1 MAWSDE
7 VIILYSWR
15 QRGHPGTY
23 WEWSGHQIP
32 GLKNTHNVKTWDLPT
47 SSLVKIQH
55 QLTTQKPRGKKISW
69 VVMVQVSA
77 LKLFIILMRR
87 QVLHTLSQCP
97 SFIFVSCFTE
107 ARGMIWAVTVLCHDK
122 TFYHCLKL
130 LCLNTDQ

>member
-1 MAWSDE
+1 MQCEDLGSSN
-7 VIILYSWR
+7 VFSR
-15 QRGHPGTY
+15 QNTTSAHNTETERK
-23 WEWSGHQIP
+23 ENQL
-32 GLKNTHNVKTWDLPT
+32 GL
-47 SSLVKIQH
+47 
-55 QLTTQKPRGKKISW
+55 R
-69 VVMVQVSA
+69 MVQVSA

>member
-15 QRGHPGTY
+15 QRGQPGTY

-32 GLKNTHNVKTWDLPT
+32 GLKNTHNVKTWALPT
-47 SSLVKIQH
+47 SSHVKIQH
-55 QLTTQKPRGKKISW
+55 QLRATQKTRGKKVSW

-77 LKLFIILMRR
+77 LKLFIILRR
-87 QVLHTLSQCP
+87 QVHTLSQCP
-97 SFIFVSCFTE
+97 SFIFVSCFTK
-107 ARGMIWAVTVLCHDK
+107 ARGMIWAVTVLCHDR